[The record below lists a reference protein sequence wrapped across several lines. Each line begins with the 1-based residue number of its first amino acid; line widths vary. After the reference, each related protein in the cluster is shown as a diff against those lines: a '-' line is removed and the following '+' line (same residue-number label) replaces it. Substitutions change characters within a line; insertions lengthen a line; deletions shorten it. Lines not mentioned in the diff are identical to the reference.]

1 MTSTSTSPRTAA
13 ACAVGGYV
21 AVFVLA
27 IFANF
32 MALAPVLQPG
42 DPGATAAALRDSET
56 SFRLGAAG
64 FFGIF
69 LIDVIIAWAL
79 WVLFR
84 PVHRDLS
91 LLAAWLRLTY
101 TVVLGAALGFLYA
114 ALWLSA
120 TPGALG
126 DGHDEAVLLALQTF
140 DFTWVA
146 GLAAFGAH
154 LGVLGALLVRARGPR
169 WIAGLLIAAGAAYVV
184 DTVAHLV
191 LADYERSA
199 DLFLAVVAVPSILGE
214 MSFAAWLLLV
224 ATGRRRAPENA
235 GGVMSSASRT
245 LRHTGP
251 RSERGQHADRATEG
265 VE

>member
-1 MTSTSTSPRTAA
+1 MTATTTGPRAA
-13 ACAVGGYV
+13 AGWAAGGYL

-32 MALAPVLQPG
+32 LALAPVLQPG
-42 DPGATAAALRDSET
+42 DPAGTAAALRDSET
-56 SFRLGAAG
+56 AFRLGAVG
-64 FFGIF
+64 FLGIF
-69 LIDVIIAWAL
+69 VIDVVIAWAL

-126 DGHDEAVLLALQTF
+126 DGQDDAVLLALQTF

-146 GLAAFGAH
+146 GLAAFGVH
-154 LGVLGALLVRARGPR
+154 LVVLGVLLLKARGPR
-169 WIAGLLIAAGAAYVV
+169 WIAWLLMAAGVAYVL

-191 LADYERSA
+191 LADYEASA
-199 DLFLAVVAVPSILGE
+199 DLFLALVAVPSVVGE
-214 MSFAAWLLLV
+214 MSFAVWLLLL
-224 ATGRRRAPENA
+224 ATGRRAAPTTPVDQASENS
-235 GGVMSSASRT
+235 MASVG
-245 LRHTGP
+245 HP
-251 RSERGQHADRATEG
+251 S
-265 VE
+265 

>member
-1 MTSTSTSPRTAA
+1 MTATTTGPRAA
-13 ACAVGGYV
+13 AGWAAGGYL

-32 MALAPVLQPG
+32 LALAPVLQPG
-42 DPGATAAALRDSET
+42 DPAGTAAALRDSQT
-56 SFRLGAAG
+56 AFRLGAVG
-64 FFGIF
+64 FLGIF
-69 LIDVIIAWAL
+69 VIDVVIAWAL

-120 TPGALG
+120 TPGALS
-126 DGHDEAVLLALQTF
+126 DGQDDAVLLALQTF

-146 GLAAFGAH
+146 GLAAFGVH
-154 LGVLGALLVRARGPR
+154 LVVLGVLLLKARGPR
-169 WIAGLLIAAGAAYVV
+169 WVAWLLMAAGVAYVL

-191 LADYERSA
+191 LADYEASA
-199 DLFLAVVAVPSILGE
+199 DLFLALVAVPSVVGE
-214 MSFAAWLLLV
+214 MSFAVWLLLL
-224 ATGRRRAPENA
+224 ATGRRAAPPTPVDQASENSMASA
-235 GGVMSSASRT
+235 GHPS
-245 LRHTGP
+245 
-251 RSERGQHADRATEG
+251 
-265 VE
+265 